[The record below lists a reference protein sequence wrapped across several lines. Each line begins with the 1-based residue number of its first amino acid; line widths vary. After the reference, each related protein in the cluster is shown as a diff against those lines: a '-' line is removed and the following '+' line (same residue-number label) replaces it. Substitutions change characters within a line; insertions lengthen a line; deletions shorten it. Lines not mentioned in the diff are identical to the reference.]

1 MITQENISRLERI
14 VAHYAMLDYQQA
26 NQKPTFDRKGNPK
39 RKPYSLS
46 DATMQ
51 ARDLLH
57 DAVSGK
63 NEEEIKAYL
72 LRQKLLYDL

>member
-14 VAHYAMLDYQQA
+14 VAHYAMQDYQQA
-26 NQKPTFDRKGNPK
+26 NQKPAFDRNGNPK

-46 DATMQ
+46 YATMQ
-51 ARDLLH
+51 ARDMLH

-72 LRQKLLYDL
+72 LHQKLLYDL